1 MTVQN
6 AARKE
11 DGVPGS
17 NKEELNRL
25 LIEEFYKDS
34 VCRYGTDSEQART
47 LSRLLGKDDASRTTS
62 VPTRK
67 A

>member
-11 DGVPGS
+11 DRVPGS

-34 VCRYGTDSEQART
+34 VSRYGTDSEQARM
-47 LSRLLGKDDASRTTS
+47 LSRLLGARDSHMPGTLQN
-62 VPTRK
+62 
-67 A
+67 